1 MTVPLHW
8 PLTLAT
14 WQRQV
19 SARSRPP
26 TAVQR
31 ASHWSGEICLLE
43 PWEAAAR
50 AAALA
55 CTWEIVAAGGLVCV
69 VVVTVGV
76 VLVGVDGVVAV
87 GVDEGVVAVGP
98 EPPAL
103 EPPPPPQPPSASAS
117 AAQPQA
123 MRKPVRIG
131 RAVYAAGPT
140 LAGAP

>member
-1 MTVPLHW
+1 M
-8 PLTLAT
+8 
-14 WQRQV
+14 
-19 SARSRPP
+19 
-26 TAVQR
+26 
-31 ASHWSGEICLLE
+31 
-43 PWEAAAR
+43 AAA
-50 AAALA
+50 
-55 CTWEIVAAGGLVCV
+55 GLVCV

-76 VLVGVDGVVAV
+76 VVVVVGVVAV

-98 EPPAL
+98 ETPAL

-123 MRKPVRIG
+123 MREPVRIG

>member
-1 MTVPLHW
+1 VSVPLHW
-8 PLTLAT
+8 ALRLDT
-14 WQRQV
+14 WQRQL

-31 ASHWSGEICLLE
+31 ASHWSGGMCVPE

-55 CTWEIVAAGGLVCV
+55 STWEIVAAAGLVGVVAVTVCV
-69 VVVTVGV
+69 VAVVVE
-76 VLVGVDGVVAV
+76 DVVAV
-87 GVDEGVVAVGP
+87 GVDEVVPVV
-98 EPPAL
+98 EPLVL

-123 MRKPVRIG
+123 RRVPVRIG
-131 RAVYAAGPT
+131 RAV
-140 LAGAP
+140 

>member
-1 MTVPLHW
+1 
-8 PLTLAT
+8 
-14 WQRQV
+14 
-19 SARSRPP
+19 
-26 TAVQR
+26 
-31 ASHWSGEICLLE
+31 
-43 PWEAAAR
+43 
-50 AAALA
+50 
-55 CTWEIVAAGGLVCV
+55 VAAGGLVCV
-69 VVVTVGV
+69 LVVTVGV
-76 VLVGVDGVVAV
+76 VVVGVDGVVAV